1 MADIKD
7 AGSGVSSSSAKGV
20 GKAADQGSELASGLI
35 SSLGNILETTL
46 HAVGNVGVT
55 AMMEASRVLTTTAVG
70 IRQTVGSA
78 MSGTAPDFVEQQK
91 KEHEFR
97 QSR

>member
-1 MADIKD
+1 MADVKD
-7 AGSGVSSSSAKGV
+7 AAPGVAATSGKSV
-20 GKAADQGSELASGLI
+20 GKAADQGSELAGGVI
-35 SSLGNILETTL
+35 SSIGNILETTL

-55 AMMEASRVLTTTAVG
+55 AMMEASRVLTTTVVG
-70 IRQTVGSA
+70 IRQTFGSA
-78 MSGTAPDFVEQQK
+78 MSGTAPDFAEQQK

>member
-1 MADIKD
+1 MALAHQLSLLCVPLKML
-7 AGSGVSSSSAKGV
+7 SETLR
-20 GKAADQGSELASGLI
+20 GSELASGFI
-35 SSLGNILETTL
+35 SSIGNILETTI

-70 IRQTVGSA
+70 IRQTIGSA
-78 MSGTAPDFVEQQK
+78 MSGTAPDFTEQQK